1 LDFGFLIQFRILS
14 QNPKSKIQNKKMANV
29 AIIGAQWGDEG
40 KGKIVDLFTQD
51 ADIVV
56 RFQGGNNAGHTLVV
70 DGKKTVLHL
79 IPSGALHPD
88 KLCVIGNGVVVD
100 PEVLLDEIAGL
111 KDNGC
116 LLDDSML
123 CISEKAHLIMPYH
136 KAIDQARERLRGEGM
151 IGTTGRGI
159 GPAYEDKV
167 ARVGIRFVDLLEE
180 ETFEEKLQRNIE
192 EKNIY
197 LKAILKEK
205 TLNFK
210 KIYDRYGD
218 YREKLKTYVTNT
230 GLLLDQEIRAGKRV
244 LFEGAQGTLLD
255 VDHGTYP
262 FVTSSNT
269 VAGGVSSGT
278 GVGPRHIHQVIGISK
293 AYTTRVGS
301 GPFPTELHGREG
313 EILKREG
320 VEFGATTGRPRRCG
334 WFDAVAVRHAVRVN
348 GITGLALTKL
358 DVLTGFKEIP
368 ICVAYRYGGKDHNEF
383 SASIRAMQNAQPVLE
398 KMDGWDEALTGV
410 RKFSD
415 LPANAQKYVR
425 RIEEILETEV
435 ILVSVGPGREQ
446 TVMLKNPFSS

>member
-1 LDFGFLIQFRILS
+1 
-14 QNPKSKIQNKKMANV
+14 MANV

-40 KGKIVDLFTQD
+40 KGKIVDLFTHD
-51 ADIVV
+51 ADIIV

-79 IPSGALHPD
+79 VPSGALHPG

-100 PEVLLDEIAGL
+100 PEVLLKEIAGL
-111 KDNGC
+111 KQTGW
-116 LLDDSML
+116 LLDDASL
-123 CISEKAHLIMPYH
+123 RISEEAHLIMPYH

-167 ARVGIRFVDLLEE
+167 ARIGIRFIDLLEE
-180 ETFEEKLQRNIE
+180 ETFQEKLRRNIE

-205 TLNFK
+205 ALDFN
-210 KIYDRYGD
+210 KIHDRYSG
-218 YREKLKTYVTNT
+218 YREKLKTYVIDT
-230 GLLLDQEIRAGKRV
+230 GLLLDWEIRAGKRV

-269 VAGGVSSGT
+269 VAGGVSTGT

-301 GPFPTELHGREG
+301 GPFPIELHGSEG

-320 VEFGATTGRPRRCG
+320 IEFGATTGRPRRCG
-334 WFDAVAVRHAVRVN
+334 WFDAVAVRHAVRIS

-358 DVLTGFKEIP
+358 DVLTGFKKIP
-368 ICVAYRYGGKDHNEF
+368 MCVAYRYDGKVHEEF
-383 SASIRAMQNAQPVLE
+383 PASIRAMQSAQPILE
-398 KMDGWDEALTGV
+398 EMDGWDTPLTAV
-410 RKFSD
+410 RRFSD

-425 RIEEILETEV
+425 RIEKILETEV
-435 ILVSVGPGREQ
+435 ILVSVGPDREQ
-446 TVMLKNPFSS
+446 TVMLKNPFEARQ

>member
-1 LDFGFLIQFRILS
+1 
-14 QNPKSKIQNKKMANV
+14 MANV

-40 KGKIVDLFTQD
+40 KGKIVDLFTHD
-51 ADIVV
+51 ADIIV

-79 IPSGALHPD
+79 VPSGALHPG

-100 PEVLLDEIAGL
+100 PEVLLKEIAGL
-111 KDNGC
+111 KQNGW
-116 LLDDSML
+116 LLDDASL
-123 CISEKAHLIMPYH
+123 RISEEAHLIMPYH

-167 ARVGIRFVDLLEE
+167 ARIGIRFIDLLEE
-180 ETFEEKLQRNIE
+180 ETFQEKLRRNIE

-205 TLNFK
+205 ALDFN
-210 KIYDRYGD
+210 KIHDRYSG
-218 YREKLKTYVTNT
+218 YREKLKTYVIDT
-230 GLLLDQEIRAGKRV
+230 GLLLDREMRAGKRV

-301 GPFPTELHGREG
+301 GPFPTELHGSEG

-320 VEFGATTGRPRRCG
+320 IEFGATTGRPRRCG
-334 WFDAVAVRHAVRVN
+334 WFDAVAVRHAVRIS

-358 DVLTGFKEIP
+358 DVLTGFKKIP
-368 ICVAYRYGGKDHNEF
+368 MCVAYRYDGKIHEEF
-383 SASIRAMQNAQPVLE
+383 PASIRAMQSAQPILE
-398 KMDGWDEALTGV
+398 EMDGWDTPLTAV
-410 RKFSD
+410 RRFSD

-425 RIEEILETEV
+425 RIEKILETEV
-435 ILVSVGPGREQ
+435 ILVSVGPDREQ
-446 TVMLKNPFSS
+446 TVMLKNPFEARQ

>member
-1 LDFGFLIQFRILS
+1 
-14 QNPKSKIQNKKMANV
+14 MANI

-40 KGKIVDLFTQD
+40 KGKIVDLFTED

-79 IPSGALHPD
+79 IPSGALHPN
-88 KLCVIGNGVVVD
+88 KLCIIGNGVVVD
-100 PEVLLDEIAGL
+100 PEVLLEEIAEL
-111 KDNGC
+111 KQNGC
-116 LLDDSML
+116 LLDDSL
-123 CISEKAHLIMPYH
+123 LRISEEAHLIMPYH

-159 GPAYEDKV
+159 GPTYEDKV
-167 ARVGIRFVDLLEE
+167 ARVGIRLIDLLEE
-180 ETFEEKLQRNIE
+180 ETFQEKLRRNIE
-192 EKNIY
+192 EKNVY
-197 LKAILKEK
+197 FKSILKEK
-205 TLNFK
+205 TLAFT
-210 KIYDRYGD
+210 KIHDSYAA
-218 YREKLKTYVTNT
+218 YREKLRPYVTNT
-230 GLLLDQEIRAGKRV
+230 GLLLDREMRAGKQV

-301 GPFPTELHGREG
+301 GPFPTELHGQDGETLRREG
-313 EILKREG
+313 D
-320 VEFGATTGRPRRCG
+320 EFGATTGRSRRCG
-334 WFDAVAVRHAVRVN
+334 WFDAVIVRHAVRIN

-358 DVLTGFKEIP
+358 DVLTGFKKIP
-368 ICVAYRYGGKDHNEF
+368 ICVAYRYGGEVQRDF
-383 SASIRAMQNAQPVLE
+383 PASIRAMQSAEPVLE
-398 KMDGWDEALTGV
+398 ELEGWDQSLTGV

-425 RIEEILETEV
+425 RVEEILETEV

-446 TVMLKNPFSS
+446 TVMLNNPFAPRR

>member
-1 LDFGFLIQFRILS
+1 
-14 QNPKSKIQNKKMANV
+14 MANV

-40 KGKIVDLFTQD
+40 KGKIVDLFTDD

-79 IPSGALHPD
+79 VPSGALHTN
-88 KLCVIGNGVVVD
+88 KLCIIGNGVVVD
-100 PEVLLDEIAGL
+100 PEVLLEEITAL
-111 KDNGC
+111 KRQGHFV
-116 LLDDSML
+116 DDAQL
-123 CISEKAHLIMPYH
+123 RISEQAHLIMPYH

-167 ARVGIRFVDLLEE
+167 ARVGIRVIDLLEE
-180 ETFEEKLQRNIE
+180 ETFQEKLQRNIE

-205 TLNFK
+205 TLDFNELHDS
-210 KIYDRYGD
+210 YSV
-218 YREKLKTYVTNT
+218 YREKLRSYVTDT
-230 GLLLDQEIRAGKRV
+230 GLLLDREMRAGKQV

-269 VAGGVSSGT
+269 VAGGVCSGA

-301 GPFPTELHGREG
+301 GPFPTEIHGSEG
-313 EILKREG
+313 ETLKREG
-320 VEFGATTGRPRRCG
+320 FEFGATTGRPRRCG
-334 WFDAVAVRHAVRVN
+334 WFDAVGLRHAVRMN
-348 GITGLALTKL
+348 GITGIALTKL
-358 DVLTGFKEIP
+358 DVLTGFKKIP
-368 ICVAYRYGGKDHNEF
+368 ICIAYRYEGKQLHDF
-383 SASIRAMQNAQPVLE
+383 PASSKVMQNAQPVYE
-398 KMDGWDEALTGV
+398 EMQGWNKSLDQV

-415 LPANAQKYVR
+415 LPAQAQRYVR
-425 RIEEILETEV
+425 RLEELVQTEI
-435 ILVSVGPGREQ
+435 ILVSVGADRDQ
-446 TVMLKNPFSS
+446 TIVLKNPFRT

>member
-1 LDFGFLIQFRILS
+1 
-14 QNPKSKIQNKKMANV
+14 MANV
-29 AIIGAQWGDEG
+29 AVCSSDLGDEG
-40 KGKIVDLFTQD
+40 KGKIVDLFSRD

-100 PEVLLDEIAGL
+100 PEVLLKEIAGL
-111 KDNGC
+111 KQNGY
-116 LLDDSML
+116 LLDDSL
-123 CISEKAHLIMPYH
+123 LRISEQAHLIMPYH
-136 KAIDQARERLRGEGM
+136 KAIDLARERLRGKGK

-180 ETFEEKLQRNIE
+180 ETFQEKLRRNIE

-205 TLNFK
+205 TLDFK
-210 KIYDRYGD
+210 KIYDSYSD
-218 YREKLKTYVTNT
+218 YREKVKTYVTDT
-230 GLLLDQEIRAGKRV
+230 GLLLDREIRAGKRV

-269 VAGGVSSGT
+269 VTGSVCSGAGI
-278 GVGPRHIHQVIGISK
+278 GPQHVHQIIGISK

-301 GPFPTELHGREG
+301 GPFPTELHGAEG
-313 EILKREG
+313 ETLK
-320 VEFGATTGRPRRCG
+320 
-334 WFDAVAVRHAVRVN
+334 
-348 GITGLALTKL
+348 
-358 DVLTGFKEIP
+358 
-368 ICVAYRYGGKDHNEF
+368 
-383 SASIRAMQNAQPVLE
+383 
-398 KMDGWDEALTGV
+398 
-410 RKFSD
+410 
-415 LPANAQKYVR
+415 
-425 RIEEILETEV
+425 
-435 ILVSVGPGREQ
+435 
-446 TVMLKNPFSS
+446 